1 MFNFTRENCANYN
14 IFWQKLRVENVLLL
28 YLEQIVS
35 FWAVIF
41 SNTNS
46 LKLFYE
52 NPSLN
57 MAIFTD
63 RLIFLHYILKILPK
77 PKISLQEYRL

>member
-1 MFNFTRENCANYN
+1 MFNFTRENRANYN

-57 MAIFTD
+57 IRAGNLFKFCCRAST
-63 RLIFLHYILKILPK
+63 
-77 PKISLQEYRL
+77 EYQVDVSD